1 MIRWGR
7 DGRSL
12 YVYRPRE
19 RPLKIF
25 KLDVAT
31 GKKELG
37 REIVPADLAG
47 IRGPINVLMTP
58 DGLGYIYAFTRYL
71 SDLYLVSDLK

>member
-1 MIRWGR
+1 MIRWATR
-7 DGRSL
+7 WTLSL
-12 YVYRPRE
+12 YLSSSE

-31 GKKELG
+31 GKKSPE

-47 IRGPINVLMTP
+47 IHGPINVLMTP

-71 SDLYLVSDLK
+71 SDLYVVSGLN